1 MADETTPLLDHDASW
16 DPHAQFCR
24 LIGTSPPDK
33 KNPHHLGDRSLYRRA
48 TQKRNAQ
55 NITYGLTASLSNT
68 LLLSQVVLGA
78 ALTALG
84 ASESSH
90 VLITIFGVLNTIIA
104 GLVAYLKSR
113 GQPMRA
119 RMFRDDLEHVVNEIQ
134 NSETMW
140 LGIKHNIHGYNE
152 IDIDDKVSVRSEVAR
167 LTRLYDTAVKKYMQ
181 NNPDMYTAG
190 GGLLD
195 PISGLRSRPG
205 AGGPMPAAATSDEA
219 NASSTPGPSPAS
231 APADDAD
238 ESPASAKD
246 PNKTNQKANGTAK
259 SDDQAK
265 DKPADKAPGGK
276 KANGT
281 VGSAKSDDQ
290 AKDKPA
296 DQVPQGK
303 KIDGTLGTAKADEP
317 QANDKSADQAPKKS
331 DGTAGTTKSNDNAK
345 DEPADKALQKADGT
359 AGPAKTDDNNVKDNA

>member
-1 MADETTPLLDHDASW
+1 MADETTPLLDDDASW

-24 LIGTSPPDK
+24 LIGTAPPDK
-33 KNPHHLGDRSLYRRA
+33 HPHHLGDRTLYRRA
-48 TQKRNAQ
+48 TQKRKAQ

-78 ALTALG
+78 TLTALG

-90 VLITIFGVLNTIIA
+90 ILITLFGVLNTIIA

-119 RMFRDDLEHVVNEIQ
+119 RMFRDDLEHVVNEIE

-140 LGIKHNIHGYNE
+140 LGIKHNVHGYDE
-152 IDIDDKVSVRSEVAR
+152 IDIDDNVSVRSEVAR
-167 LTRLYDTAVKKYMQ
+167 LTRLYDAAVKKYMQ

-195 PISGLRSRPG
+195 PITGLRARPG
-205 AGGPMPAAATSDEA
+205 AVGPAPAATTPDAA
-219 NASSTPGPSPAS
+219 NASSAPDPSPAS

-238 ESPASAKD
+238 ESPATTKD
-246 PNKTNQKANGTAK
+246 PKKTDQKA
-259 SDDQAK
+259 DR
-265 DKPADKAPGGK
+265 
-276 KANGT
+276 T
-281 VGSAKSDDQ
+281 VKTTTTDDQ

-296 DQVPQGK
+296 DQAPEGK
-303 KIDGTLGTAKADEP
+303 KADGTVGTAKSDDPEAK
-317 QANDKSADQAPKKS
+317 DKSADQAPQNS
-331 DGTAGTTKSNDNAK
+331 DGAAGTIKPDNNAK
-345 DEPADKALQKADGT
+345 DEPADKAPQKTDGT
-359 AGPAKTDDNNVKDNA
+359 AGPAKTDDNNNVKDKQGSSSAGVD

>member
-1 MADETTPLLDHDASW
+1 MADETTPLLDDDASW

-24 LIGTSPPDK
+24 LIGTAPPDK
-33 KNPHHLGDRSLYRRA
+33 HPHHLGDRTLYRRA
-48 TQKRNAQ
+48 TQKRKAQ

-78 ALTALG
+78 TLTALG

-90 VLITIFGVLNTIIA
+90 VLITLFGVLNTIIA

-119 RMFRDDLEHVVNEIQ
+119 RMFRDDLEHVVNEIE

-140 LGIKHNIHGYNE
+140 LGIKHNVHGYDE
-152 IDIDDKVSVRSEVAR
+152 IDIDDNVSVRSEVAR
-167 LTRLYDTAVKKYMQ
+167 LTRLYDAAVKKYMQ

-195 PISGLRSRPG
+195 PITGLRARPG
-205 AGGPMPAAATSDEA
+205 VVGPAPAATTPDAA
-219 NASSTPGPSPAS
+219 NASSAPDPSPAS

-238 ESPASAKD
+238 ESPATTKD
-246 PNKTNQKANGTAK
+246 PKKTDQKADRAVK
-259 SDDQAK
+259 S
-265 DKPADKAPGGK
+265 
-276 KANGT
+276 T
-281 VGSAKSDDQ
+281 TTDDQ

-296 DQVPQGK
+296 DQAPEGK
-303 KIDGTLGTAKADEP
+303 KADGTVGTAKTDDPEAK
-317 QANDKSADQAPKKS
+317 DKSADQAPKNS
-331 DGTAGTTKSNDNAK
+331 DGTTGTIKPDNNAT
-345 DEPADKALQKADGT
+345 DEPADKAPQKTDGT
-359 AGPAKTDDNNVKDNA
+359 AGPAKTDDDNNNVKDKQGSSSAGVD

>member
-1 MADETTPLLDHDASW
+1 MADEMTPLLDGDAPS
-16 DPHAQFCR
+16 DPHTQFCR
-24 LIGTSPPDK
+24 LIGTAPPDK
-33 KNPHHLGDRSLYRRA
+33 RPHHLGDRTLYRRA

-55 NITYGLTASLSNT
+55 NLTYGLTAALSNT

-78 ALTALG
+78 TLTALG

-119 RMFRDDLEHVVNEIQ
+119 RMFRDDLEHVVNEIE

-140 LGIKHNIHGYNE
+140 LGIKNSVHGYNE

-167 LTRLYDTAVKKYMQ
+167 LTRLYEAAVKKYMQ
-181 NNPDMYTAG
+181 NNPDMYNAG

-195 PISGLRSRPG
+195 PITGLRARPG
-205 AGGPMPAAATSDEA
+205 AGAQVPAGPAPGAA
-219 NASSTPGPSPAS
+219 NASAPDPSPAS

-238 ESPASAKD
+238 ESPATAKNPGKTD
-246 PNKTNQKANGTAK
+246 PKVDGTA
-259 SDDQAK
+259 
-265 DKPADKAPGGK
+265 
-276 KANGT
+276 
-281 VGSAKSDDQ
+281 GSVKSDDQ

-296 DQVPQGK
+296 DQASK
-303 KIDGTLGTAKADEP
+303 KVDE
-317 QANDKSADQAPKKS
+317 
-331 DGTAGTTKSNDNAK
+331 TAGT
-345 DEPADKALQKADGT
+345 
-359 AGPAKTDDNNVKDNA
+359 AKTDDQSKDKAADQEPNAEDHGADGKADANVWKHEVSLPNFPFSYLSSLVYKVSFALQFNTIFF

>member
-1 MADETTPLLDHDASW
+1 MADETTPLLDNASW

-24 LIGTSPPDK
+24 LIGTGPPDK
-33 KNPHHLGDRSLYRRA
+33 HPHHLGDRSLYHRA
-48 TQKRNAQ
+48 TQKRKAQ

-78 ALTALG
+78 TLTALG

-119 RMFRDDLEHVVNEIQ
+119 RMFRDDLEHVVNEIE

-140 LGIKHNIHGYNE
+140 LGIKNNVHGYNE

-167 LTRLYDTAVKKYMQ
+167 LTRLYDAAVKKYMQ

-195 PISGLRSRPG
+195 PISGLRARPG
-205 AGGPMPAAATSDEA
+205 AGGQVPAATTPDAA
-219 NASSTPGPSPAS
+219 NASSTPDPSPAS
-231 APADDAD
+231 APAANDAD
-238 ESPASAKD
+238 ESPATTKD
-246 PNKTNQKANGTAK
+246 PKKTDQKADGTVGTAK
-259 SDDQAK
+259 ADDQAK
-265 DKPADKAPGGK
+265 DKAADQAPK
-276 KANGT
+276 KVDGT
-281 VGSAKSDDQ
+281 VGTAKTDDQ
-290 AKDKPA
+290 A
-296 DQVPQGK
+296 
-303 KIDGTLGTAKADEP
+303 E
-317 QANDKSADQAPKKS
+317 DKSADQAPRKS
-331 DGTAGTTKSNDNAK
+331 DETAGTIKSNDNAK
-345 DEPADKALQKADGT
+345 DEPADKAPQKADGT
-359 AGPAKTDDNNVKDNA
+359 AGPAETDDDNVKDKPAN